1 MIEGLGGR
9 SCEFDMSEVQSLCS
23 AQLGSGIASR
33 QCSHMKTKTL
43 GKMEKKATQKF
54 YWFPIKSKACF
65 YLSSTQKQVKNFLQ
79 TNIQ

>member
-33 QCSHMKTKTL
+33 QCSHMKIKTSWKR
-43 GKMEKKATQKF
+43 GKKLHRNF
-54 YWFPIKSKACF
+54 IGF
-65 YLSSTQKQVKNFLQ
+65 LLRVKHVF
-79 TNIQ
+79 I

>member
-9 SCEFDMSEVQSLCS
+9 CCEFDMSEVQSLCS

-33 QCSHMKTKTL
+33 QCSHMKIKTL
-43 GKMEKKATQKF
+43 EKGKKATQKF

>member
-33 QCSHMKTKTL
+33 QCSHMKIKTL
-43 GKMEKKATQKF
+43 EKGKKAT
-54 YWFPIKSKACF
+54 
-65 YLSSTQKQVKNFLQ
+65 
-79 TNIQ
+79 